1 MERQSRFAAGI
12 FVLFAMIFLTGCT
25 TEEQAKYNLEKN
37 SYFEAQRAM
46 GQALERTPKEKKL
59 QDAAEKLNRE
69 AEKLRR
75 YHKTMKAAIKAIK
88 KDDAEALDKLQMSEE
103 GKELARL
110 AEEEGSCLY
119 LPDGGTSGTG
129 IGLYVFDDCDCRQWY
144 YGDYKDEKR
153 EGSGIWYYVSSHTEN
168 GKLYKE
174 VYDGQWSKDKPN
186 GIGHQFIA
194 LGGKVDTEQKFK
206 VKNGLFYGTY
216 KIKETL
222 EDGTVVTGTYK
233 LKKGKYVTISDEE
246 LTANNFE
253 VPDKPHLPIAF
264 LYNEAGVVKSCKMV
278 YAEDVTRGVKHF
290 YPRE

>member
-46 GQALERTPKEKKL
+46 GQALERTPKDKKL

-88 KDDAEALDKLQMSEE
+88 KDDAKALDKLQTSEE

-144 YGDYKDEKR
+144 YGDYKDGKR

-186 GIGHQFIA
+186 GSGHQFIA

-290 YPRE
+290 YSRE